1 MFLQFSII
9 ILDNIRQ
16 DNVCDML
23 NLPISDQEI
32 RESIY
37 SLKSDKSPGPDGI
50 CAEIYKITW
59 DYICPYIRLMFN
71 DFFDRGEV
79 PDSFGASIISP
90 IHKSGSFD
98 VPGNFRGI
106 SLINTLCK
114 IFMGIMN
121 TRLQNW
127 CNEFG
132 VIDEA
137 QAGFRKNYSTID
149 NIFCLHALG
158 QKYLSKSKVRFYCL
172 FIDFAKAFDSV
183 DHDKL
188 CDALVRKGVGGKY
201 LKIMQSMYSKVRS
214 CVKTPQG

>member
-1 MFLQFSII
+1 MRNNPKKFWNTLKQGADKKSSVNSCNLSGTDWFNYFKGLFTSQTAEADDPP
-9 ILDNIRQ
+9 ILDNNRQ

-32 RESIY
+32 RESVY

-50 CAEIYKITW
+50 CAEIYKITL
-59 DYICPYIRLMFN
+59 DYMCPYIRLMFN
-71 DFFDRGEV
+71 NFFDRGEV
-79 PDSFGASIISP
+79 PDSFGESIISP

-127 CNEFG
+127 
-132 VIDEA
+132 
-137 QAGFRKNYSTID
+137 
-149 NIFCLHALG
+149 
-158 QKYLSKSKVRFYCL
+158 
-172 FIDFAKAFDSV
+172 
-183 DHDKL
+183 
-188 CDALVRKGVGGKY
+188 
-201 LKIMQSMYSKVRS
+201 
-214 CVKTPQG
+214 